1 MDEEP
6 TELEDE
12 TYVVCP
18 WCMQQQLL
26 YVDPGSSGRFIQ
38 DCDVC
43 CRPWNVTV
51 SRDAGALQVFVD
63 RA

>member
-1 MDEEP
+1 MMDS
-6 TELEDE
+6 LEDE

-18 WCMQQQLL
+18 WCFQSQLL
-26 YVDPGSSGRFIQ
+26 YVDPGTTGRFIQ

-43 CRPWNVTV
+43 CRPWDVTV
-51 SRDAGALQVFVD
+51 HRDEGEVFVHVE